1 LFQITLDNMVY
12 HKRYMYDKSRHGA
25 DFVDP
30 NGVVTAT
37 TESHAQP
44 SSENPTALV
53 TPTFKAADV
62 TAELAPA
69 PEKNSG
75 DASTLPES
83 TATSKIIP
91 DRVLSGGGDTR
102 SGEISGVRDQL
113 PFGFLTP
120 VTSPESFEGPDYP
133 AMPDKGEIFRLH
145 LKQIVET

>member
-1 LFQITLDNMVY
+1 
-12 HKRYMYDKSRHGA
+12 MYDKSRHGA

-30 NGVVTAT
+30 HGVVAAT

-44 SSENPTALV
+44 SSENPTTLV

-69 PEKNSG
+69 LEKNSG

-91 DRVLSGGGDTR
+91 GRVLSGGDAR
-102 SGEISGVRDQL
+102 SGEIPGVRDQL

-133 AMPDKGEIFRLH
+133 AVPDKGEIFHLN
-145 LKQIVET
+145 LKQIVKT